1 MVEIN
6 KVLIVEDDPN
16 LGKILF
22 EYLEAKNYNVSLAV
36 DGEDGLDKFLKS
48 KDWDIVLLDVM
59 MPKKDGFSLARDI
72 RKINKNIP
80 IIFLTA
86 KSQKDN
92 IIKAFNL
99 GADDYLT
106 KPFSIEELIAR
117 IKAVMKRVPKT
128 EENILPDKFK
138 LSNYEFLHNQNVLID
153 IDKKKYKLT
162 TKENELL
169 KLFCENLNSKVDRNA
184 ALIKIWGDDSYYN
197 ARSMDVYIAKLR
209 KYLKLDPKI
218 EIKTIHGQGFKLL
231 ILE

>member
-22 EYLEAKNYNVSLAV
+22 EYLEAKNYNVSLAI

-117 IKAVMKRVPKT
+117 IKAVIKRVPKK
-128 EENILPDKFK
+128 EENILPPTLEGQYIKFAFGK
-138 LSNYEFLHNQNVLID
+138 LIPIGVEGDASVFRYFQ
-153 IDKKKYKLT
+153 
-162 TKENELL
+162 
-169 KLFCENLNSKVDRNA
+169 
-184 ALIKIWGDDSYYN
+184 KI
-197 ARSMDVYIAKLR
+197 
-209 KYLKLDPKI
+209 
-218 EIKTIHGQGFKLL
+218 
-231 ILE
+231 